1 MPMQPRDNVV
11 NNEANKPL
19 SVFMDNEVS
28 YYPYQLLCGGL
39 VYKKESVELNPSI
52 KMEVVERPKL
62 K

>member
-28 YYPYQLLCGGL
+28 YYPYHLLCGGL
-39 VYKKESVELNPSI
+39 VYKKKVWRWIRLSKWRLWKDLN
-52 KMEVVERPKL
+52 
-62 K
+62 